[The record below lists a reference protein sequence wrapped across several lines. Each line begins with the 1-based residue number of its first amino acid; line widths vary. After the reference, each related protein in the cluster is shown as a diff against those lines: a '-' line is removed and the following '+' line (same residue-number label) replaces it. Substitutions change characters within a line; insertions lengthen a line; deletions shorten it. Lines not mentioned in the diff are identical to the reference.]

1 MRRFLRDVGLLAL
14 PIVVLAIVLEWVAE
28 AIPNSYTYKR
38 AYMERHGGEVKTLI
52 LGSSNV
58 YDGINPSVLSRA
70 FNLANSSQTLEDD
83 YRLLERYID
92 DMDSLQT
99 VIVGLGY
106 HSLGAMTED
115 NRRTY
120 YTIYMGLYPRWPIS
134 KYSFEVFNL
143 ELLTKKIIK
152 YAVSRDVTRCD
163 SLGQRVGHTA
173 EAVKERKEFWNKDAA
188 TLAANDRYEV
198 YKNIDK
204 HAYGA
209 INTDKQDEVIKNESA
224 IECNVHYLRSI
235 IELCEEHGVKPVIV
249 TMPVMK
255 AYKEAL
261 PREQVALHD
270 SVMSSLPSST
280 QYIDASEWAIPD
292 DGWYNATHLTKEESG
307 EFTERVINEL
317 TINELTN

>member
-52 LGSSNV
+52 LGSSNA
-58 YDGINPSVLSRA
+58 YDGINPSVLPGA

-173 EAVKERKEFWNKDAA
+173 EAVKERKEFWNKDVAA
-188 TLAANDRYEV
+188 LVANDEWKEESGESRVERNV
-198 YKNIDK
+198 EFL
-204 HAYGA
+204 HA
-209 INTDKQDEVIKNESA
+209 
-224 IECNVHYLRSI
+224 I
-235 IELCEEHGVKPVIV
+235 IRLCEAHQVQPVIV

-255 AYKEAL
+255 EYKEAL
-261 PREQVALHD
+261 PKEQVALHD
-270 SVMSSLPSST
+270 SVMQRLPSSA

-307 EFTERVINEL
+307 EFTERVEGRINV
-317 TINELTN
+317 